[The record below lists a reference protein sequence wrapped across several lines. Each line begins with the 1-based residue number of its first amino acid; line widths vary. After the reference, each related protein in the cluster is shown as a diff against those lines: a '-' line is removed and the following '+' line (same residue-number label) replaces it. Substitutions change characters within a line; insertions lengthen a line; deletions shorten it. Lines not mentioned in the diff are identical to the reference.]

1 MTVNRFSCLG
11 HALAPVLMAVAVFA
25 AQIALAQDEQ
35 PPAETTE
42 KAAPAASADEPAPP
56 PAEKVEDAKGDLV
69 EEAGK
74 TTSKA
79 ADTHEKAA
87 GQQDEGV
94 KAASNE
100 LHEDHHEG
108 DGHDHGAHDPTDLSH
123 NNATANIA
131 NPADIRFDMAIYSA
145 VVFFLLLFLL
155 GKFAWGPISHG
166 LETREKSIADKIEQ
180 ATRAAEEATAQLKQ
194 YEAKLAAAADEAR
207 AIVAQAHKD
216 GEATR
221 EKIVAEA
228 NAAAQRERE
237 RAVADINAAKNE
249 ALREIAKQSV
259 DTAIALAGNIVK
271 REVKP
276 AEHERLISDALS
288 GFKKAN

>member
-1 MTVNRFSCLG
+1 MTVNGSTWLCRFGAALVACL
-11 HALAPVLMAVAVFA
+11 ALFAGQVAH
-25 AQIALAQDEQ
+25 AQDET
-35 PPAETTE
+35 ET
-42 KAAPAASADEPAPP
+42 APP
-56 PAEKVEDAKGDLV
+56 PAAKVENEKGDLV
-69 EEAGK
+69 SEAGK
-74 TTSKA
+74 TVSEAGKTN
-79 ADTHEKAA
+79 EKAA
-87 GQQDEGV
+87 SEADEGL

-100 LHEDHHEG
+100 MQEDRHEG
-108 DGHDHGAHDPTDLSH
+108 DGHDHGAHDPNDLSH

-131 NPADIRFDMAIYSA
+131 NPADVRFDMAIYSA

-166 LETREKSIADKIEQ
+166 LETREKSIASKIEQ
-180 ATRAAEEATAQLKQ
+180 ATRAADEATAQLKQ
-194 YEAKLAAAADEAR
+194 YETKLAAAADEAR

-288 GFKKAN
+288 GFNKAN

>member
-1 MTVNRFSCLG
+1 MTVYGSTWLWRSGRAIVACC
-11 HALAPVLMAVAVFA
+11 ALLAVQAAVG
-25 AQIALAQDEQ
+25 Q
-35 PPAETTE
+35 E
-42 KAAPAASADEPAPP
+42 KESAPP
-56 PAEKVEDAKGDLV
+56 PAAKVENEKGELV

-79 ADTHEKAA
+79 VDTHKKAA
-87 GQQDEGV
+87 AEQDQGL
-94 KAASNE
+94 KAASKQRFDDE
-100 LHEDHHEG
+100 HDRKHMDDDS
-108 DGHDHGAHDPTDLSH
+108 DGHDDHGAHDPTDLSH

>member
-1 MTVNRFSCLG
+1 MNRLLLRWLAVLG
-11 HALAPVLMAVAVFA
+11 MAACVAAVP
-25 AQIALAQDEQ
+25 LCTMSKAQD
-35 PPAETTE
+35 AEAT
-42 KAAPAASADEPAPP
+42 KSDGVPP
-56 PAEKVEDAKGDLV
+56 PDVAEAAK
-69 EEAGK
+69 EI
-74 TTSKA
+74 
-79 ADTHEKAA
+79 AD
-87 GQQDEGV
+87 G
-94 KAASNE
+94 
-100 LHEDHHEG
+100 HEG
-108 DGHDHGAHDPTDLSH
+108 DDAHGDHGAHDPTDLSH
-123 NNATANIA
+123 NNATASLS
-131 NPADIRFDMAIYSA
+131 NPAELRFDLAIYTA
-145 VVFFLLLFLL
+145 VVFFLLLAILY
-155 GKFAWGPISHG
+155 KFAWGPISHG

-180 ATRAAEEATAQLKQ
+180 ARRAADEATAQLKQ

-228 NAAAQRERE
+228 NASAQRERE

-276 AEHERLISDALS
+276 AEHERLINDALS
-288 GFKKAN
+288 GFKKLN